1 MEQGLVNISGKSG
14 NRSFSFVGQ
23 KGSEAAPSGY
33 STEASEETL
42 AGVLVYPV
50 RHQWKETST

>member
-1 MEQGLVNISGKSG
+1 MEQGLVNISGKPG

-23 KGSEAAPSGY
+23 KGSEAAPVRGY

-42 AGVLVYPV
+42 ADMVVYPV
-50 RHQWKETST
+50 ETSE